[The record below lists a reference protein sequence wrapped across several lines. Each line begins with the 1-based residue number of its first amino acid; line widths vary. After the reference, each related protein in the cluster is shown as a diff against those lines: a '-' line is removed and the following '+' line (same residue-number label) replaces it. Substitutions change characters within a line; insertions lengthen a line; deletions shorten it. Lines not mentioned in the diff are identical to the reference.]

1 MPAALSLTEKQT
13 LTALR
18 TVLLGILPDGLPII
32 RTEVN
37 RVPEPAAPDFVLL
50 TPISRIRLATNIDTW
65 TDAPEAAPPIGT
77 RDSLAKTEVVVQID
91 VHGPASAD
99 NAQTI
104 ATLLRDEYATIEFA
118 RTGVEVQPLYAEDPR
133 QSPFENG
140 EQQTE
145 WRWTIDVHLQANP
158 VVTTP
163 QDFADVVEVTTYEA
177 DIVEVDTIPSA

>member
-1 MPAALSLTEKQT
+1 MTSISLTEKAT
-13 LTALR
+13 LAALR
-18 TVLLGILPDGLPII
+18 SVLLGILPAGLEVI
-32 RTEVN
+32 RTEIN
-37 RVPEPAAPDFVLL
+37 RVPQPSAPDFVLL

-65 TDAPEAAPPIGT
+65 TDAPEATPPIGT
-77 RDSLAKTEVVVQID
+77 RDSLAATEVIVQVD
-91 VHGPASAD
+91 VHGPSSAD
-99 NAQTI
+99 NAQIISTV
-104 ATLLRDEYATIEFA
+104 LRDEYATIAFT
-118 RTGVEVQPLYAEDPR
+118 RLGVEVQPLYAEDPR

-145 WRWTIDVHLQANP
+145 WRWTVDVHLQANP